1 MKNKTIHVQV
11 LGSGCPTCKKLYELT
26 EEIAKELKIDTKVQ
40 YITDIQEIVKMGV
53 MSSPVLA
60 INGKPIISGFLPD
73 KEKIKEEIK
82 KTI

>member
-1 MKNKTIHVQV
+1 
-11 LGSGCPTCKKLYELT
+11 
-26 EEIAKELKIDTKVQ
+26 
-40 YITDIQEIVKMGV
+40 MGV